1 MRSSRSLLRRSH
13 QFAAALR
20 QLPPPPPPCADH
32 VPGMPAAWRTGG
44 RRGGRG
50 EVVGSC

>member
-20 QLPPPPPPCADH
+20 QLPSPPPPRPDN
-32 VPGMPAAWRTGG
+32 VPVYPASCTGG

-50 EVVGSC
+50 ELVGSC